1 MEYDVCEE
9 GGIVA
14 EHGSDA
20 IAALNDATARKQADP
35 ETLITIL
42 LSANGDAPEPLVGDG
57 DGLAGA
63 AFVEGALWARDFA
76 EQNPDTFAR
85 LIGRESAQG
94 EFDRR
99 RAAT

>member
-1 MEYDVCEE
+1 M
-9 GGIVA
+9 
-14 EHGSDA
+14 
-20 IAALNDATARKQADP
+20 
-35 ETLITIL
+35 
-42 LSANGDAPEPLVGDG
+42 
-57 DGLAGA
+57 
-63 AFVEGALWARDFA
+63 EGALWARDFA

>member
-1 MEYDVCEE
+1 MEFDVCEE

-42 LSANGDAPEPLVGDG
+42 LSANGEEPTAIVSDG
-57 DGLAGA
+57 DGLARL
-63 AFVEGALWARDFA
+63 AFLEGALWARDFA
-76 EQNPDTFAR
+76 QGNPDTFAR
-85 LIGRESAQG
+85 LLTREVAEA

-99 RAAT
+99 KADS